1 MFLWSIQSVLFG
13 QFYLHIFV
21 QSGML
26 LMKFLYTWGFYV
38 ECWFLRR
45 TDKLRENKYKFCQ
58 EFNIF
63 INSYKKVQ
71 GLQFGDDTKMH
82 FSDCKQ
88 SMTCSVILWNQI
100 FTYMQNIQSILLLY
114 LTIYKVNQ
122 TLVKIV
128 AVRCVSCSPPGP
140 H

>member
-26 LMKFLYTWGFYV
+26 LMKFLYTGGFYV

-63 INSYKKVQ
+63 INSYKNVQ

-88 SMTCSVILWNQI
+88 VWPAPLYSEIKYLHICKIFNQYY
-100 FTYMQNIQSILLLY
+100 F
-114 LTIYKVNQ
+114 
-122 TLVKIV
+122 
-128 AVRCVSCSPPGP
+128 
-140 H
+140 